1 MIKFHFHN
9 KIQFLILS
17 FQSFLLQPPTR
28 RSLKRGGGGGGES
41 TDLCENCQEK
51 VFLMQKVNVEG
62 HLFHRSCFKCNK
74 CRLTL
79 QSKVYEYDSEVDKF
93 YCRQHYREVTRQKS
107 IKRTMAARG
116 IKAFDESDLPKK
128 QKMGDGG
135 GNVKKNETDGSPQ
148 VPRALSPPAATSE
161 GQIKQSLPSLLSSLA
176 AQKKKQQSEA
186 GKEEGGGGGRGV
198 VPPAKPPTGR
208 APPMLKSSVSSPTI
222 VKPLSRPSPP
232 PPFHKPSVSSAKPP
246 PTRTHPKPYSP
257 TGSKPT
263 TNAATKPMPPSSS
276 PSSKP
281 ASSTSNSKFWVG
293 NGKSDVTTTAAGVK
307 RETET
312 KGPGNT
318 TTTNE
323 DRAKDTVSPP
333 RQSVGAWW
341 KQREKDQK
349 EITPKK
355 MQLKQTKSSPPPPTD
370 PSEPTEYLIPSKVI
384 NPPTQSDTPPTQSGN
399 PVAQS
404 DLNRATVLMHYEFGP
419 SHFANNKGAQK
430 VLEDHYEFKPKDLP
444 DPDPSPYEV
453 PQKSQPTK
461 PPRMKRKGAAKDE
474 PHPPRNSETWK
485 NPYAMTPLK
494 NDEEYDVIGAGRG
507 RSPKPPRPA
516 PPPPFVSKA
525 RKKSLISPYAVSSV
539 AEESPIRGKILI
551 IWKWQLEVIILSI
564 HFD

>member
-1 MIKFHFHN
+1 
-9 KIQFLILS
+9 
-17 FQSFLLQPPTR
+17 
-28 RSLKRGGGGGGES
+28 
-41 TDLCENCQEK
+41 
-51 VFLMQKVNVEG
+51 
-62 HLFHRSCFKCNK
+62 
-74 CRLTL
+74 
-79 QSKVYEYDSEVDKF
+79 
-93 YCRQHYREVTRQKS
+93 
-107 IKRTMAARG
+107 MAARG
-116 IKAFDESDLPKK
+116 IKAFDENDLPKK

-135 GNVKKNETDGSPQ
+135 GNVKKNEVDGSPQ

-186 GKEEGGGGGRGV
+186 GKEEGGGRGV

-208 APPMLKSSVSSPTI
+208 APPILKSSVSSPTI

-257 TGSKPT
+257 TGSKLT

-281 ASSTSNSKFWVG
+281 ASSASNSKFLVG

-355 MQLKQTKSSPPPPTD
+355 TQLKQTKSSPPPPPTD

-384 NPPTQSDTPPTQSGN
+384 NLPTQSDTPPTQSGN
-399 PVAQS
+399 SVAQS

-485 NPYAMTPLK
+485 KPYAMTPLK